1 MSSSTI
7 GQIYFCAYYV
17 QFFDYL
23 IVLPLLQQNQ
33 AIVVDQC
40 IFGVFVVVLSPCHS
54 ACTPAAFFFFLP
66 ASLEKTTIN
75 SFCCDLNCL
84 IHRETIKHTY
94 IYLPYQ
100 ASRPSSSL
108 VFGMSL
114 LGDDFPPL
122 FFFSISHI
130 FNLRNFENC
139 GVR

>member
-1 MSSSTI
+1 M
-7 GQIYFCAYYV
+7 CN
-17 QFFDYL
+17 FFDYL
-23 IVLPLLQQNQ
+23 ILPALLRQNQ

-40 IFGVFVVVLSPCHS
+40 IFSCFLLLFYLPAMH
-54 ACTPAAFFFFLP
+54 ACTPAAFFLP
-66 ASLEKTTIN
+66 ASLEKKTIN

-100 ASRPSSSL
+100 ASRPRSSL
-108 VFGMSL
+108 VFRVSSL
-114 LGDDFPPL
+114 ADDFPPL

-130 FNLRNFENC
+130 FNLRNFEKC